1 MKSTKLKKGL
11 VAAMLALSITGMTV
25 SNVPNIVTNGTAV
38 SVEAASKKKDK
49 KKPKITFKGK
59 TKLTAYK
66 NKSVKIPKTTAKDNK
81 DGNVTKKI
89 KVTVKKGKKSYKS
102 IAKKI
107 KNNKSVKFTST
118 GKYVIT
124 YTVTDKAGNKATK
137 KRYVTVKNQP
147 KKAATTEE
155 KTETQTT
162 EATTEKTT
170 TEQPTTEKPTEATTQ
185 ERPTTEATTET
196 PTTEDPKPETPTV
209 APTDYS
215 KYDINEV
222 TFNNIKYKVTSDEDF
237 ADVIKQSELDSNKIN
252 LVIDNEYS
260 ALYINRNEEI
270 LTNSEYLKFLGSIKA
285 TDKNGNDISDR
296 IVVYEKELSD
306 KVLNG
311 SYTYAA
317 VYIYVEDSFG
327 NKARKYFNIEFCN
340 FDAEYQYYV
349 EQGYTLLS
357 YDPIVFGKLYPQ
369 TTSLSNVSS
378 QAKKLELT
386 Y

>member
-1 MKSTKLKKGL
+1 MRTETWKKRMVAIVLAVVMVMGVAVVPVST
-11 VAAMLALSITGMTV
+11 SYTT
-25 SNVPNIVTNGTAV
+25 
-38 SVEAASKKKDK
+38 VEAASKDK
-49 KKPKITFKGK
+49 KKTKITFSGK
-59 TKLTAYK
+59 SKITAYK
-66 NKSVKIPKTTAKDNK
+66 NKSIKIPKTTAKDNK

-102 IAKKI
+102 IANKI

-162 EATTEKTT
+162 EATTEK
-170 TEQPTTEKPTEATTQ
+170 PTTEE
-185 ERPTTEATTET
+185 
-196 PTTEDPKPETPTV
+196 PKPETPTV
-209 APTDYS
+209 TPTDYS

-237 ADVIKQSELDSNKIN
+237 VDIIAISDPNSTKVNFS
-252 LVIDNEYS
+252 IDNDYKTF
-260 ALYINRNEEI
+260 YINREEEI
-270 LTNSEYLKFLGSIKA
+270 LRNSEYLKFLGSIKA
-285 TDKNGNDISDR
+285 TDENGNDISDR
-296 IVVYEKELSD
+296 IVIYEGGIKEAIND
-306 KVLNG
+306 V
-311 SYTYAA
+311 SYDYTS
-317 VYIYVEDSFG
+317 VPIYVEDSNG
-327 NKARKYFNIEFCN
+327 NKISTHFVIEFCD
-340 FDAEYQYYV
+340 FDVEYQDCLDK
-349 EQGYTLLS
+349 GYTLLS
-357 YDPIVFGKLYPQ
+357 YDPIVFAKPRVK